1 MKSDSVLIYASCSNT
16 FITNSVLSLFVVIEV
31 NGKTYSVLS
40 GNGNYDSENAGSF
53 SVDFSDLA
61 VNEKVEKTSSTT
73 INIKVFKQ
81 GTENFTG
88 TPLGSTTLNL
98 DSNYSS
104 KNSVNIFIDSWT

>member
-1 MKSDSVLIYASCSNT
+1 MDSTGKSLEH
-16 FITNSVLSLFVVIEV
+16 SLDGLVVAVKV
-31 NGKTYSVLS
+31 NDNFYSIPTS
-40 GNGNYDSENAGSF
+40 SGNYDSDTAGSF